1 MIVRKFVMA
10 VAAVAILAPAAA
22 SAQTTEPVSFS
33 ISNESSSTITSILYG
48 ESSNEEWSDNILD
61 EEVGPGD
68 SVEITVDDDLADCDY
83 DFHYEFDNGGSYTE
97 QGVDMCELNGS
108 EHTFEDSWDDES
120 EGDEEEE

>member
-10 VAAVAILAPAAA
+10 VAAIAILAPSVA

-33 ISNESSSTITSILYG
+33 ISNESSSTLTSILYG

-68 SVEITVDDDLADCDY
+68 SVEITVDDDLETCDY
-83 DFHYEFDNGGSYTE
+83 DFHYEFDNGGSCTE
-97 QGVDMCELNGS
+97 EGVDMCELNGS

-120 EGDEEEE
+120 EGDEEGE